1 MTPEML
7 SWMDHRRFFN
17 NGESSRPGIDA
28 FFRRTASEAQDP
40 ALRGA
45 ARYYL
50 AAGLARAVIESWRFS
65 IEPGDTDPMRQG
77 ALAAAGRR
85 TVAAARAAARQ
96 RALDAATGLS
106 AGVEDEEFVE
116 YGPGGPTVRT
126 FAEAESE
133 LIRRI
138 RHAAAGGTLPE
149 MTGTRLD
156 GVEESL
162 SAYRGRVVLLDF
174 WATWCAPCVDALP
187 DLRELVAELPAD
199 RFALVAVSVDED
211 RETVIEFMKDE
222 PMPWTNWHAGLSS
235 DMVRTLDVRGY
246 PTYLLIDADGT
257 ILARNIGLRRLRSLI
272 EATVD
277 GRRVDSAR
285 LRALVLKVSRAR
297 WPPRAGSR

>member
-1 MTPEML
+1 M
-7 SWMDHRRFFN
+7 
-17 NGESSRPGIDA
+17 
-28 FFRRTASEAQDP
+28 
-40 ALRGA
+40 LRGA

-106 AGVEDEEFVE
+106 AGVEDEEEEFVE

-138 RHAAAGGTLPE
+138 RHAAAGGTRPE

-174 WATWCAPCVDALP
+174 WATWCAPCVDDSIPLACPNIGPRMSKAAVKPPDVITLP
-187 DLRELVAELPAD
+187 PGGRRERRASNPWTERPW
-199 RFALVAVSVDED
+199 RPHRK
-211 RETVIEFMKDE
+211 RETRRASG
-222 PMPWTNWHAGLSS
+222 P
-235 DMVRTLDVRGY
+235 
-246 PTYLLIDADGT
+246 
-257 ILARNIGLRRLRSLI
+257 LRDFPCAPS
-272 EATVD
+272 
-277 GRRVDSAR
+277 
-285 LRALVLKVSRAR
+285 
-297 WPPRAGSR
+297 

>member
-7 SWMDHRRFFN
+7 RWMDHRRFFD

-40 ALRGA
+40 VLRGA

-77 ALAAAGRR
+77 ALAAAGRW
-85 TVAAARAAARQ
+85 TVAAARQ

-133 LIRRI
+133 L
-138 RHAAAGGTLPE
+138 
-149 MTGTRLD
+149 
-156 GVEESL
+156 
-162 SAYRGRVVLLDF
+162 
-174 WATWCAPCVDALP
+174 TWCAPCVDALP

-211 RETVIEFMKDE
+211 WETVK
-222 PMPWTNWHAGLSS
+222 A
-235 DMVRTLDVRGY
+235 
-246 PTYLLIDADGT
+246 ADGT
-257 ILARNIGLRRLRSLI
+257 PG
-272 EATVD
+272 
-277 GRRVDSAR
+277 
-285 LRALVLKVSRAR
+285 
-297 WPPRAGSR
+297 